1 MSYKNQNKEKVYEE
15 LEKLLEE
22 KKKLSKY
29 FTITVKDYLK
39 VSKGYLK
46 NFVGYKVGV
55 EFPEKEV
62 DLEPY
67 ALGYWLGDG
76 TSTQPQ
82 ITTAEH
88 EVVDY
93 FKEYVEK
100 LGLELKQGNNTEHDK
115 GEYRYT
121 IKTKTKKNI
130 NKENIFYNYLKNLN
144 LINNKHIPHIYKCN
158 SRKNQLKLLAGLIDS
173 DGYYDKKGKCYEIT
187 QKNSK
192 LSEDIVYLCRS
203 LGFAC
208 YSKKC
213 KKSCMYKGETRE
225 GEYNRMYIFGNG
237 LEEIP
242 VLCIRKEAEVRKQ
255 IKDALCSQISV
266 KCIGRDKYYGF
277 ELDGNRKYL
286 LGNFIVTHNTTLSAD
301 PKRKLIGDDEHCW
314 TDNGIFN
321 IEGGCYAKCI
331 KLRQDKEPEIWDAI
345 RFGSILENVI
355 VNKYTREVDF
365 YDDSITENTRCSYP
379 IDYIK
384 NVQIPCVGNHP
395 TNIIFL
401 TCDAF
406 GVLPAVS
413 KLTLEQAMYYFIS
426 GYTAK
431 IAGTEVGITE
441 PTATFSACFGGAFLV
456 WHPLKYAELLQE
468 KLKKYSCQAWLINT
482 GWYGGSYGSGERF
495 PLPITR
501 KIIDTIHNDNLTN
514 IEYETL
520 PIFNLEIPTRFS
532 DINNKYLNPQISWN
546 NKDLYNQ
553 KLKHLSKLFKENYK
567 KYRVKGDEKVF
578 KSGPE

>member
-1 MSYKNQNKEKVYEE
+1 MCDTANLNSISKCLASTKRSYGPKVISQYIKTPIGGLSISNSDFANSIINIKYNLTPAELYEYILNEDNGIIVNLGAIACYSGQKTGRSPKDKCVVKSSSIEKFIWRDGESPNNIIEEESYLLNREIVINYLLSKKNLFVIDGFAGWDTKYRIKIRIITERPYHALFMHNMLVRPTK
-15 LEKLLEE
+15 EE
-22 KKKLSKY
+22 KKHFGDPD
-29 FTITVKDYLK
+29 FTI
-39 VSKGYLK
+39 
-46 NFVGYKVGV
+46 
-55 EFPEKEV
+55 
-62 DLEPY
+62 
-67 ALGYWLGDG
+67 
-76 TSTQPQ
+76 
-82 ITTAEH
+82 
-88 EVVDY
+88 
-93 FKEYVEK
+93 
-100 LGLELKQGNNTEHDK
+100 
-115 GEYRYT
+115 
-121 IKTKTKKNI
+121 
-130 NKENIFYNYLKNLN
+130 YNAGKFACNRLIG
-144 LINNKHIPHIYKCN
+144 INNSSTCVAFHF
-158 SRKNQLKLLAGLIDS
+158 
-173 DGYYDKKGKCYEIT
+173 E
-187 QKNSK
+187 
-192 LSEDIVYLCRS
+192 
-203 LGFAC
+203 
-208 YSKKC
+208 
-213 KKSCMYKGETRE
+213 
-225 GEYNRMYIFGNG
+225 
-237 LEEIP
+237 
-242 VLCIRKEAEVRKQ
+242 RKEAIILGTQYAGEMKKGIFTVMHYLMPH
-255 IKDALCSQISV
+255 KDILSLHSSANMGKKS
-266 KCIGRDKYYGF
+266 K
-277 ELDGNRKYL
+277 N
-286 LGNFIVTHNTTLSAD
+286 VTLFFGTSGTGKTTLAAD

-468 KLKKYSCQAWLINT
+468 KLKKYNCQAWLINT

-514 IEYETL
+514 VEYEKL
-520 PIFNLEIPTRFS
+520 PIFNLEIPTRFP

-567 KYRVKGDEKVF
+567 KYRMKGDEKVF